1 MKPSEFIQIAS
12 WLVMIAACIGGLWA
26 SNRQEAQYHQAIQQ
40 IREAETQLS
49 HERQY
54 TARLSQ
60 ILSQQESRKQLTPA
74 HASHE

>member
-1 MKPSEFIQIAS
+1 MKVSLFIFAA
-12 WLVMIAACIGGLWA
+12 LVVAMACFEIEVAKG
-26 SNRQEAQYHQAIQQ
+26 EATRAQL
-40 IREAETQLS
+40 REAEAQLS

-54 TARLSQ
+54 TMRLSQ